1 MALARVDQISKIST
15 NVYNLPIFA
24 ITFVHVVIFLLIINS
39 SHKVLLSLTP
49 YRNEV
54 NFTSIERNY
63 EFIGGPATYFQQ

>member
-24 ITFVHVVIFLLIINS
+24 ITFVVVLLIINS

>member
-24 ITFVHVVIFLLIINS
+24 ITFVVVFLLIINS

>member
-24 ITFVHVVIFLLIINS
+24 ITFVVVFLLIINS

-63 EFIGGPATYFQQ
+63 ESIGGPATYFQQ